1 MDLNGF
7 DAKEVE
13 PQKVFDLLPPGK
25 YKVVISDSEEKPTKK
40 GDGSYLRLTLT
51 VIDGSHEGRKLF
63 DNLNLNNP
71 NDQAAGIA
79 RAALSSI
86 CRAVGILTP
95 QASSELHDIP
105 LIAIVKIEPAK
116 GEYEAQNRVKGYE
129 SAGVAAPIGK
139 GQSADPAKKPAATEA
154 TAAPPW
160 QRKK

>member
-1 MDLNGF
+1 MNLDGF
-7 DAKEVE
+7 NANEIE
-13 PQKVFDLLPPGK
+13 PQKAFELLPPGK
-25 YKVVISDSEEKPTKK
+25 YKVVISDSEEKQTKR

-51 VIDGSHEGRKLF
+51 VIDGEHEGRKLF

-79 RAALSSI
+79 RATLSAI
-86 CRAVGILTP
+86 CRAVGVPTP
-95 QASSELHDIP
+95 QASSDLHDIP
-105 LIAIVKIEPAK
+105 LIAVVKIEPAK

-129 SAGVAAPIGK
+129 SAGAGVTVPSGK
-139 GQSADPAKKPAATEA
+139 GQAAKKPAADA

>member
-1 MDLNGF
+1 MNLDGF
-7 DAKEVE
+7 NANEIE
-13 PQKVFDLLPPGK
+13 PQKAFELLPPGK
-25 YKVVISDSEEKPTKK
+25 YKVVISDSEEKQTKR

-51 VIDGSHEGRKLF
+51 VIDGEHEGRKLF

-79 RAALSSI
+79 RATLSAI
-86 CRAVGILTP
+86 CRAVGVPTP
-95 QASSELHDIP
+95 QASSDLHDIP
-105 LIAIVKIEPAK
+105 LIAVVKIEPAK

-129 SAGVAAPIGK
+129 SAGAGVTVPSRNGQAA
-139 GQSADPAKKPAATEA
+139 AKKPAADA